1 MAGYFSAECTTFW
14 EVKVADQFS
23 LNGRT
28 RTFIPNTMRIQNAD
42 RYQAQ
47 TWTISA
53 NLSAQTL
60 NLTPLGVSAP
70 GALMFLMTDEPV
82 DLRWNAAS
90 DTLFLS
96 AVRQLAMAANISNMF
111 VTTGSAVTIL
121 HLEVTG
127 GSNATITTTLPLP

>member
-28 RTFIPNTMRIQNAD
+28 RTYIPNTMRIQNAD

-47 TWTISA
+47 TWQ
-53 NLSAQTL
+53 LSAGL
-60 NLTPLGVSAP
+60 SAAAINLLPLGVSAP
-70 GALMFLMTDEPV
+70 GMLMFLMTDQPV
-82 DLRWNAAS
+82 DVRWNAAS
-90 DTLFLS
+90 DTIFLS
-96 AVRQLAMAANISNMF
+96 AVRQLAMAANFSNMY

-127 GSNATITTTLPLP
+127 GSNATIAVTLPLP